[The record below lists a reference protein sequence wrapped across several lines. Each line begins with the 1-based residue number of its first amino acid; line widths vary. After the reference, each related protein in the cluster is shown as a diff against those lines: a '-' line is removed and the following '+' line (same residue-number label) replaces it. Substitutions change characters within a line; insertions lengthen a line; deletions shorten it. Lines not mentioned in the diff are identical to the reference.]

1 MRKVR
6 VSEANDRSEG
16 SCSESTTSQQ
26 TVPAKKLRR
35 CRLPAAGFAFV
46 PGATEADSLLLRRF
60 EAGEFLDQHISVGAL
75 APLEGPD
82 AGAERRSHRVK
93 LLAIRHVHDIGRR
106 VCEVFRLV
114 GLEHFIERRIE
125 NQVGDAGLRM
135 PGAFGRILALA
146 AHHYPNRVAAS
157 LGDLP
162 LA

>member
-1 MRKVR
+1 MRTVR
-6 VSEANDRSEG
+6 VSEANDRSGG

-35 CRLPAAGFAFV
+35 CRLPAAGFALAS
-46 PGATEADSLLLRRF
+46 PAATEADSLLLRRF

-106 VCEVFRLV
+106 VREIFRFV
-114 GLEHFIERRIE
+114 GLEHLIERRIE
-125 NQVGDAGLRM
+125 VQVGDSGFRLPRV
-135 PGAFGRILALA
+135 FGRVLALA
-146 AHHYPNRVAAS
+146 ALDYPN
-157 LGDLP
+157 
-162 LA
+162 

>member
-75 APLEGPD
+75 APFEGPD

-106 VCEVFRLV
+106 VREIFRFV
-114 GLEHFIERRIE
+114 GLEHLIERRIE
-125 NQVGDAGLRM
+125 EQVGDSGFRLPRV
-135 PGAFGRILALA
+135 FGRVLALA
-146 AHHYPNRVAAS
+146 ALDYPNRFPAG
-157 LGDLP
+157 L
-162 LA
+162 